1 MSWTLPLTDIA
12 LSEEDIEAFLGVL
25 ESGWLTMG
33 PRTREF
39 ETVFAERFGA
49 PHAVAVSSGTAALH
63 LALLAAGIGEG
74 DEVLVPA
81 MTFVAGAAAVRYCGA
96 RPVLVDS
103 VGPEDLNLDPHEA
116 QRLVGPRTRAVLATH
131 WLGYACNLDALER
144 LCGEHGLILIED
156 CAQSITARDALGRL
170 TGTVGAAGCFSFFSK
185 KQLAIGEGGMILT
198 ADEALAARARSLR
211 SHAMT
216 SMTWDRHRGH
226 AESYDV
232 TDVGFNFRLDEPRA
246 ALGIS
251 RLPRLAAD
259 VARRR
264 EQVRRYR
271 SLLRDMDSV
280 SVPWTDEE
288 VERGSHFGFAILLD
302 NGDERDRI
310 ARELDR
316 RGIQTTRY
324 PALTGLSGY
333 HDHAQCPHAEELAAR
348 HLLLPLSS
356 TYGER
361 EVDLVV
367 AQLTELLAARGSD
380 EPDRARCRQRP

>member
-1 MSWTLPLTDIA
+1 MSWTLPLTDLE
-12 LSEEDIEAFLGVL
+12 LSEEDIAAFLGVL

-39 ETVFAERFGA
+39 EVAFAERFGA

-63 LALLAAGIGEG
+63 LALLAAGLGAG

-81 MTFVAGAAAVRYCGA
+81 MTFVAGAAAVRYTGA
-96 RPVLVDS
+96 RPVLVES
-103 VGPEDLNLDPHEA
+103 IGPEDPNLDPRDAE
-116 QRLVGPRTRAVLATH
+116 RLVGPRTRAVLATH
-131 WLGYACNLDALER
+131 WLGYACDLEALER
-144 LCGEHGLILIED
+144 ICREHGLVLIED
-156 CAQSITARDALGRL
+156 CAHSITACDAGGRL
-170 TGTVGAAGCFSFFSK
+170 TGTVGLAGCFSFFSK
-185 KQLAIGEGGMILT
+185 KQLAVGEGGMILT
-198 ADEALAARARSLR
+198 ADEALAAKARSLR

-232 TDVGFNFRLDEPRA
+232 VDIGFNFRLDEPRA
-246 ALGIS
+246 SLGLS
-251 RLPRLAAD
+251 RLPRLDAD

-271 SLLRDMDSV
+271 ERLSDV
-280 SVPWTDEE
+280 AGVTIPWTDEDI
-288 VERGSHFGFAILLD
+288 ERGSHFGFAIFLD
-302 NGDERDRI
+302 TGEKRDRI

-324 PALTGLSGY
+324 PALTSLGGY
-333 HDHAQCPHAEELAAR
+333 RDHPPCPRAEELAAR

-361 EVDLVV
+361 EVDLVLSH
-367 AQLTELLAARGSD
+367 LTQLLAPGAAGPS
-380 EPDRARCRQRP
+380 